1 MNKKLDFNDLS
12 REALNEMLEA
22 VEYCISYRKKEHEQW
37 VDSTF
42 PGCLG
47 IPAAIL
53 LFSIADAIGSHYRHK
68 EFKIRGT
75 NKMQKMKTT
84 VEHFFIFNSDLY
96 DNQILSREEISVLYD
111 IYRSKLTHNLGL
123 PSFYFIELNTKSNKL
138 LEEKQNAQGENYWV
152 LNLYEFLNLTKNA
165 VTGFL
170 YLTA

>member
-1 MNKKLDFNDLS
+1 
-12 REALNEMLEA
+12 
-22 VEYCISYRKKEHEQW
+22 
-37 VDSTF
+37 
-42 PGCLG
+42 
-47 IPAAIL
+47 
-53 LFSIADAIGSHYRHK
+53 
-68 EFKIRGT
+68 
-75 NKMQKMKTT
+75 MKTT